1 MHIKQGHRESTWS
14 CVTDFKNQH
23 NLSSSGTE
31 LNLTNSTLYSHSIH
45 LLKQNPSSQA
55 GETAQWFHNLES
67 FQKTKIQ
74 PPATLWRLTTTC
86 SYSSMGSDAHL
97 WPPQALILR
106 HHKQTYH
113 SKNIYINKK
122 KKKLLRQPS
131 PTKITRIS
139 RPQKRH
145 YLLIF
150 NFSFMFPTSLIGY
163 RVGNCKLHFLGA
175 SKIKSMH
182 VTKFW
187 PVRQNVCH
195 ILYF

>member
-122 KKKLLRQPS
+122 KKTFKTTIPNQNNKNIQAPKKALSSNFQFFFHVS
-131 PTKITRIS
+131 YVFNRIQS
-139 RPQKRH
+139 WQ
-145 YLLIF
+145 L
-150 NFSFMFPTSLIGY
+150 
-163 RVGNCKLHFLGA
+163 
-175 SKIKSMH
+175 
-182 VTKFW
+182 
-187 PVRQNVCH
+187 
-195 ILYF
+195 